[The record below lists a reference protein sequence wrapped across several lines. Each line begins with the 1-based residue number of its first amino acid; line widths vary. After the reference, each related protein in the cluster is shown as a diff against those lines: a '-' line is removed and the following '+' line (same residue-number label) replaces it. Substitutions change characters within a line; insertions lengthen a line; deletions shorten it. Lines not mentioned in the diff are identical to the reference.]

1 MYSINV
7 STHFDAAH
15 FLSGHPGR
23 CRNIHGHRWE
33 VVVSLSSA
41 LKVGGDSDGMVIDF
55 SEAKKGLES
64 VVERF
69 DHTLIFET
77 GSLSAP
83 LYDALIADNY
93 ELSEVAFRPTA
104 EHLAGFF
111 YKALSQVYGD
121 TAHVI
126 AVTVYETP
134 ESSAT
139 YTED

>member
-33 VVVSLSSA
+33 VVASLSSA
-41 LKVGGDSDGMVIDF
+41 LKIGGDSDGMVIDF
-55 SEAKKGLES
+55 GEAKKILHS
-64 VVERF
+64 VVDRF

-83 LYDALIADNY
+83 LYDALDADNY
-93 ELSEVAFRPTA
+93 ELTEVAFRPTA

-111 YKALSQVYGD
+111 YKALGAAYGE
-121 TAHVI
+121 AVHVI